1 VTIAE
6 LSIPNDWQE
15 IMPAWMTGAIRR
27 HYPDAVVSDVAVVLR
42 DEGTNRRAR
51 LELTYSAGGPATV
64 FVEAADPAHVELVA
78 LTSRLLH
85 EPRLFTSGVVLPLDH
100 PTVYT
105 AIIDEEGPDHS
116 RLDDNPAVIHRTL
129 PATHWPAA
137 SFWPRASVWW
147 KALQPTVIR

>member
-85 EPRLFTSGVVLPLDH
+85 EPRLFTSGVV
-100 PTVYT
+100 
-105 AIIDEEGPDHS
+105 
-116 RLDDNPAVIHRTL
+116 RLTIQPSTL
-129 PATHWPAA
+129 RSSMRKDLTTPGWTTTRP
-137 SFWPRASVWW
+137 
-147 KALQPTVIR
+147 